1 MSFSQQLV
9 EDMKQAMKAGDKV
22 KLIVMK
28 SEGVVTETSFHRVKV
43 RFENMNS
50 EFNESTWWF
59 DWNMVRKAEK

>member
-1 MSFSQQLV
+1 
-9 EDMKQAMKAGDKV
+9 MKIEVGDRV

-28 SEGVVTETSFHRVKV
+28 TEGVVTETSFNRVKV

-59 DWNMVRKAEK
+59 DWNMVRKVENQDEN

>member
-1 MSFSQQLV
+1 MVKFEV
-9 EDMKQAMKAGDKV
+9 GDRV

-28 SEGVVTETSFHRVKV
+28 TEGVVTETSFNRVKV

-59 DWNMVRKAEK
+59 DNDMVRKVEA